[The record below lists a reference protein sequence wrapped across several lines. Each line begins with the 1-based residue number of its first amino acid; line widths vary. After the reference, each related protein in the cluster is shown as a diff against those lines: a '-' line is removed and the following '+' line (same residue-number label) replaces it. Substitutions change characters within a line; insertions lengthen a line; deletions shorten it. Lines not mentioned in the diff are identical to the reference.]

1 MVLIDLEKVYDSV
14 CGEKLWR
21 VLFEYG
27 VIGRLLRSIKALY
40 EGGRAKVKVEG
51 MESQWFGVRK
61 QVKQGHTLYFFNVFD
76 NEGSKDRVSQGS
88 DTIHRHNRH
97 CDV

>member
-1 MVLIDLEKVYDSV
+1 M
-14 CGEKLWR
+14 
-21 VLFEYG
+21 
-27 VIGRLLRSIKALY
+27 
-40 EGGRAKVKVEG
+40 KVEG

-76 NEGSKDRVSQGS
+76 NEGSKDRVGHGS
-88 DTIHRHNRH
+88 DTIHRHNTH